1 MSQILKVAVT
11 GVGLLGS
18 RPTDNY
24 ADAAV
29 CEVAAKADISA
40 DRAGVTAQDHSAA
53 ACTSLPA
60 VIPATNAISPLVSSS
75 WHYKIAGELLEA
87 GIHYLRQ
94 IYLRQIYLLESF
106 VTETVG
112 ATTDLPQTAII
123 PHLIDGPV
131 GRLVF
136 TGKLALCDR
145 VNIDNEQVHVENH
158 RFTSL
163 NGSDPSL
170 DYQSERPNFM
180 RRGQQQPVQRL
191 NCGYPE

>member
-18 RPTDNY
+18 RPTDKY
-24 ADAAV
+24 ADAAIR
-29 CEVAAKADISA
+29 EVAAKADISA
-40 DRAGVTAQDHSAA
+40 DRAGATAQDHSAA

-75 WHYKIAGELLEA
+75 WHYKIAGEFLEA
-87 GIHYLRQ
+87 GIH
-94 IYLRQIYLLESF
+94 YLRQIYLLESF

-163 NGSDPSL
+163 NASDPSL

-191 NCGYPE
+191 TAAIRSNA